1 MSLEGIVLGHYK
13 LSQLVGSG
21 GMGEVYLA
29 EDTRIA
35 RRIAV
40 KVVRSELDPYPN
52 APVAQE
58 SARLFQREMK
68 AIAALDHP
76 NILPL
81 IDFGELTIQRGMYT
95 YLVMPYRPEG
105 SLVDWLQT
113 HGDMLLPPEEVAL
126 LILQAADAL
135 QHAHEHQIVHLD
147 VKASNFLVRT
157 RQGRGTLPD
166 ILLTDFG
173 IARFSTATATA
184 SQSIRG
190 TPSAMAPEQWA
201 GRPLPASDQ
210 YALAVMT
217 YQLLTGTVP
226 FQGTM
231 QQMMYK
237 HMHELPQPPGR
248 HNPRISPSV
257 DAVLLRALAKKPEER
272 FPSIGAFATALQNA
286 ANDSLPTM
294 RNTPTLRSQSDAEE
308 AIPTVPMT
316 PAAPLRVEEN
326 IPTTLLSQTPPPPP
340 PFVPVQPIIQKAIP
354 EQSPSAHNNF
364 SLKIILALVIMLVL
378 GSALTFAFVHFQV
391 PSTIPGTSNG
401 TPSIGKQA
409 STATTAPSPASTSQ
423 QAPTTLPTS
432 QATSVSTIHYGKIL
446 YTTSAPSSQCDKG
459 GGQWADYNQPELQC
473 TATGTTVSNGN
484 STSPNLVG
492 TILTALPNGTYAND
506 YVIEAQIQ
514 QANTSSNFGIYFRN
528 QPGKQQGIYTF
539 FIHPDGSWGAYVYG
553 NTSGTQSQIAS
564 GATSIEA
571 HSPLRLTVVVV
582 GPNFTFYV
590 NGQRVGSAYDTTYGT
605 GTAGIA
611 VDAGGTILVKS
622 FSLYA
627 AI

>member
-1 MSLEGIVLGHYK
+1 MSLEGTVLGHYR
-13 LSQLVGSG
+13 LTQLVGSG

-29 EDTRIA
+29 EDIRIA

-68 AIAALDHP
+68 AIAMLDHP

-81 IDFGELTIQRGMYT
+81 IDFGELTMQRGMYT

-105 SLVDWLQT
+105 SLVDWLQA
-113 HGDMLLPPEEVAL
+113 HGDMLLPPEDIARLV
-126 LILQAADAL
+126 LQAADAL
-135 QHAHEHQIVHLD
+135 QYAHEQQIVHLD

-157 RQGRGTLPD
+157 RQGRGALPD

-173 IARFSTATATA
+173 IARFSNATATA

-201 GRPLPASDQ
+201 GRPTPASDQ

-217 YQLLTGTVP
+217 YQLLTGIVP

-231 QQMMYK
+231 QQILYK
-237 HMHELPQPPGR
+237 HMYELPLPPGR

-272 FPSIGAFATALQNA
+272 FPSVQTFATALQSA
-286 ANDSLPTM
+286 ANDSLTTM
-294 RNTPTLRSQSDAEE
+294 SNTPSSYAQNDAEE
-308 AIPTVPMT
+308 AIPTIAMT
-316 PAAPLRVEEN
+316 PAVPLQVEEN
-326 IPTTLLSQTPPPPP
+326 IPTVLLSQTPPPPP
-340 PFVPVQPIIQKAIP
+340 PFVPVQPVIQATIP
-354 EQSPSAHNNF
+354 EQSPSARNKF
-364 SLKIILALVIMLVL
+364 SLKLMLALVIMLVL
-378 GSALTFAFVHFQV
+378 GSALTFAFVHFQAH
-391 PSTIPGTSNG
+391 STTTGTSNS

-409 STATTAPSPASTSQ
+409 STATTAPTSQ
-423 QAPTTLPTS
+423 QAPTALSTS
-432 QATSVSTIHYGKIL
+432 QVTSVGAIHYGKLL

-459 GGQWADYNQPELQC
+459 GGKWADYNYPKLQC
-473 TATGTTVSNGN
+473 AATGTTMSNTN
-484 STSPNLVG
+484 SASPNLAG
-492 TILTALPNGTYAND
+492 TILMILPNGTYAND

-514 QANTSSNFGIYFRN
+514 QANTSSDFGIYFRN
-528 QPGKQQGIYTF
+528 QPGSQPGIYSF
-539 FIHPDGSWGAYVYG
+539 FIHPDGSWGTYVYD
-553 NTSGTQSQIAS
+553 NTSGAQSQIAS
-564 GATSIEA
+564 GAASIDA
-571 HSPLRLTVVVV
+571 HSLLRLTVVVI
-582 GPNFTFYV
+582 GANFTFYV
-590 NGQRVGSAYDTTYGT
+590 NGQNVGKAYDKTYSAGE
-605 GTAGIA
+605 AGIV
-611 VDAGGTILVKS
+611 VDAGGVIVVKS

-627 AI
+627 VA